1 MNRREEDVHRQDKKV
16 LHGCGTATILR
27 AGTG

>member
-1 MNRREEDVHRQDKKV
+1 MNRREEDVDRQDKKAS
-16 LHGCGTATILR
+16 HGCGTATILR